1 MGYLYTTLQF
11 ILLGLIL
18 LTPPVIPKSYF
29 ALSLLVISIFT
40 GFWAI
45 WTFRHT
51 KINVFPYLP
60 AGARLIKKGPYRY
73 VRHPMYTA
81 VLLFSLAYL
90 SENYSWLFLFYF
102 IGLLTVIIL
111 KINFEERHLKHR
123 FNDYQ
128 AVFYKTYR
136 LLPCIY

>member
-18 LTPPVIPKSYF
+18 LTPPVIPVSYF
-29 ALSLLVISIFT
+29 ALSLLIISVIA
-40 GFWAI
+40 GLWAI

-51 KINVFPYLP
+51 KINVFPYLL
-60 AGARLIKKGPYRY
+60 AGARLIQRGPYRY

-81 VLLFSLAYL
+81 VLLFSLAYF
-90 SENYSWLFLFYF
+90 SENPNWLFFLYF
-102 IGLLTVIIL
+102 IALLAVIIL
-111 KINFEERHLKHR
+111 KIKFEERRLKSR
-123 FNDYQ
+123 FDDYQ
-128 AVFYKTYR
+128 TVFYKTYR